1 MKTPKKS
8 TGPKMIRDN
17 KSIYH
22 PSWKSVAGKGDQPRQ
37 VTKKYEKNYT
47 DIFPNSFKPIK
58 FAMAIKLGILD
69 FYYYTNYQSA
79 IILLAVVPDPEA

>member
-1 MKTPKKS
+1 MTTPKKS

-37 VTKKYEKNYT
+37 VTPKYEKNYL
-47 DIFPNSFKPIK
+47 DVFPNSFKPSWQ
-58 FAMAIKLGILD
+58 
-69 FYYYTNYQSA
+69 TE
-79 IILLAVVPDPEA
+79 LAPELENGNLSKT

>member
-1 MKTPKKS
+1 MTTPKKS

-37 VTKKYEKNYT
+37 VTKKFEENYT
-47 DIFPNSFKPIK
+47 DIFPNSFKPKWQIELEK
-58 FAMAIKLGILD
+58 EQNNEHIQQ
-69 FYYYTNYQSA
+69 T
-79 IILLAVVPDPEA
+79 

>member
-1 MKTPKKS
+1 MTTPKKS

-37 VTKKYEKNYT
+37 VTKKYEKNYL
-47 DIFPNSFKPIK
+47 DVFPNSFKPSWQTELETETDAENENLPK
-58 FAMAIKLGILD
+58 
-69 FYYYTNYQSA
+69 T
-79 IILLAVVPDPEA
+79 

>member
-1 MKTPKKS
+1 MTTPKKS

-47 DIFPNSFKPIK
+47 DVFPNAFKPSWQIEIEESENNSSK
-58 FAMAIKLGILD
+58 K
-69 FYYYTNYQSA
+69 
-79 IILLAVVPDPEA
+79 

>member
-1 MKTPKKS
+1 MTTPKKS

-37 VTKKYEKNYT
+37 VTKKFEENYT
-47 DIFPNSFKPIK
+47 DIFPNSFKPKWQIELEK
-58 FAMAIKLGILD
+58 E
-69 FYYYTNYQSA
+69 QSNEH
-79 IILLAVVPDPEA
+79 IQQT